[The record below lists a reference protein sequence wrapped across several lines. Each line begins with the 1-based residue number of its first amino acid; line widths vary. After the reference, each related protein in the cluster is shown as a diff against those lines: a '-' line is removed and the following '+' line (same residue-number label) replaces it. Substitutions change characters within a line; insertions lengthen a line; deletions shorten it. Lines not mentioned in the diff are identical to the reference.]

1 MHGIDL
7 DAFKY
12 LGRRAFWSHIWKE
25 LQRDNC
31 WGMAA
36 ELSYYFLLGFFPF
49 LIFLS
54 NMVSLTGIEA
64 GLMGRI
70 LNEFNRFL
78 PEMTQEEVL
87 EFVRLSSLS
96 PGTVWAV
103 LWMVVALWWSS
114 LGLNGMVGVL
124 NRAYRVRE
132 KRRFFRIQVLSIVV
146 TIGVSLFIILAGVLL
161 FFGDDM
167 SRWALARLPLT
178 PGSPLQSILSFTY
191 GFGRWFLIFVFLN
204 LGIQIVYFALPAKR
218 HPWRTLSPG
227 SLLASTG
234 WILGSL
240 AFSQLVNQ
248 NPAYGRL
255 YGSLKSLIVLMIWF
269 YLSSLFLVVGGFMD
283 SEIFRLRRTNGLRS
297 V

>member
-1 MHGIDL
+1 
-7 DAFKY
+7 
-12 LGRRAFWSHIWKE
+12 
-25 LQRDNC
+25 
-31 WGMAA
+31 
-36 ELSYYFLLGFFPF
+36 LSYYFLLGFFPF

-54 NMVSLTGIEA
+54 NMVSLTGIEP

-78 PEMTQEEVL
+78 PEMTQEEVMD
-87 EFVRLSSLS
+87 FMRLTSAN
-96 PGTVWAV
+96 PGTIWAL

-132 KRRFFRIQVLSIVV
+132 KRRFLHIQLLSIAV
-146 TIGVSLFIILAGVLL
+146 TVGVSLFIILSGVLL

-167 SRWALARLPLT
+167 SRWSLARLPLAE
-178 PGSPLQSILSFTY
+178 GSPLNSILSFTY
-191 GFGRWFLIFVFLN
+191 GFIRWFLIFVFLN
-204 LGIQIVYFALPAKR
+204 LGIQIVYFSLPAKR

-227 SLLASTG
+227 SLVASVG

-269 YLSSLFLVVGGFMD
+269 YLSSLFLVIGGFMD
-283 SEIFRLRRTNGLRS
+283 SEIFRLRRTNGLS
-297 V
+297 T